1 MSNTRRSFLQSG
13 AAVAAGLT
21 GAVSAGGAQAP
32 SPANVQVPKVKFGK
46 AEISRVVMGANQFYG
61 YSHFNST
68 YDTVMKEWYT
78 PSKVVEILQR
88 AESYGINTFQALDSN
103 RCVADCERFV
113 AEGGKM
119 HYVVQ
124 TTSEPEKVVKSL
136 KPLAMYHAGE
146 RTDQLFHAGKQDSI
160 REYCKRA
167 RQAGVLI
174 GVGSHNPQFLATV
187 EDQGWDIDFYA
198 GCVYYR
204 TRTPDEWRK
213 ALGNEITEMASETYL
228 QSDPPRM
235 YRFMK
240 QTAKHCFAFKVLAA
254 GRVPSVERAFRVAFE
269 SIKPTDCLFV
279 GMFPRT
285 KDEVKEN
292 AEVVSRILKS
302 A

>member
-1 MSNTRRSFLQSG
+1 MSNTRRSFLQSS

-21 GAVSAGGAQAP
+21 GAVSAGGAQTP

-46 AEISRVVMGANQFYG
+46 AEISRIVMGGNPFYG
-61 YSHFNST
+61 FSHFNST
-68 YDTVMKEWYT
+68 YDTVMKEWCT
-78 PSKVVEILQR
+78 PGKVVEILQR
-88 AESYGINTFQALDSN
+88 AETYGINTFQVLGMN
-103 RCVADCERFV
+103 RCFSDCERFQ

-124 TTSEPEKVVKSL
+124 ATSDPAEMVKSL
-136 KPLAMYHAGE
+136 KPLAIYHSGE
-146 RTDQLFHAGKQDSI
+146 VTDRNFRTGQMDAV
-160 REYCKRA
+160 REYCKRV
-167 RQAGVLI
+167 RQAGVLV
-174 GVGSHNPQFLATV
+174 GVGSHNPEFLARV
-187 EDQGWDIDFYA
+187 EEQGWDVDFYA
-198 GCVYYR
+198 GCVYNR
-204 TRTPDEWRK
+204 TRTADEWRK
-213 ALGNEITEMASETYL
+213 VLGNEVLELASETYL

-235 YRFMK
+235 YKFFK
-240 QTAKHCFAFKVLAA
+240 QTPKPCFAFKVLAA
-254 GRVPSVERAFRVAFE
+254 GRVPSVEQAFRVAFE